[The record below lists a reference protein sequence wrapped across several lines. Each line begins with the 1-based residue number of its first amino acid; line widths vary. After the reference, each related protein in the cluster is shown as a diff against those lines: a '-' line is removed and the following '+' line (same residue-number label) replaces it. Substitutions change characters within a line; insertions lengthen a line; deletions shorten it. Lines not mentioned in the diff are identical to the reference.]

1 MAKKKKK
8 KALYTCMKKQSREH
22 AGSRPNVQDTHI
34 YLHTHIHTHTG
45 GGWEALVRQGKSHY
59 LALVPE
65 SELRVK

>member
-1 MAKKKKK
+1 
-8 KALYTCMKKQSREH
+8 MKKESRKH
-22 AGSRPNVQDTHI
+22 AGIRPNVRDTHI
-34 YLHTHIHTHTG
+34 YLHTHVHTHTRTG